1 MKSPAETPAKPAG
14 RCPFGHDA
22 PKPEPAVEPEPEPK
36 LTPNLDSP
44 WTNWGNGNKSQSPY
58 DWTKDE
64 KIASGETG
72 DAGPQMAETTKP
84 DVNSLPGHV
93 IFNGPVFFGYSAEQ
107 TASLMQQLGQLG
119 KS

>member
-1 MKSPAETPAKPAG
+1 MKSPGDIPVKPAG

-22 PKPEPAVEPEPEPK
+22 PKPEPVESEPEPTPK
-36 LTPNLDSP
+36 LESP
-44 WTNWGNGNKSQSPY
+44 WNNWGNGNKPHTPY

-64 KIASGETG
+64 KVQGETG
-72 DAGPQMAETTKP
+72 DAAKAETKP
-84 DVNSLPGHV
+84 DLNSFPSHV
-93 IFNGPVFFGYSAEQ
+93 TFNGPVFFGYSAEQ